1 MGGESVEQVL
11 DRLGSRAPQVMGG
24 PIPGFDVEV
33 PPHVIFTRVHGRW
46 EEFIHL
52 GEPVVIDGG
61 TVDPSWTDADLF
73 ARGYMGIKV
82 RDVAVVETP
91 AAVTEPA
98 PPAPMTESE
107 ALTLAILALN
117 TVIHPE
123 GTDEAGVRLLDQE
136 ADQAAAVLARLRDG
150 DREPRR

>member
-1 MGGESVEQVL
+1 MGGESVQQVF
-11 DRLGSRAPQVMGG
+11 DRLGSRAPQVTIVR
-24 PIPGFDVEV
+24 IPGIDVEV

-46 EEFIHL
+46 EDFIHL

-61 TVDPSWTDADLF
+61 TVDASWTDADLF

-82 RDVAVVETP
+82 RNVAVVDAP
-91 AAVTEPA
+91 AAVTEPE

-117 TVIHPE
+117 TVTHPE

-136 ADQAAAVLARLRDG
+136 AGHAAAVLARLRDG
-150 DREPRR
+150 DREAQR